1 MDIICIDDKFAPE
14 ILEFYRI
21 HGVVTPK
28 KDSIYTIRDKI
39 RHFTGD
45 VGLLLDQI
53 VNPPVPVQTP
63 FGVMNREVTWNIKR
77 FTTLNGSKISEEIEK
92 HIINEITINNN

>member
-1 MDIICIDDKFAPE
+1 MDIICIDDKFPAE
-14 ILEFYRI
+14 VLEFYKI

-53 VNPPVPVQTP
+53 INPPVPVQTA
-63 FGVMNREVTWNIKR
+63 FGIINREVTWNIKR
-77 FTTLNGSKISEEIEK
+77 FTTLDGKKITEEIETVK
-92 HIINEITINNN
+92 VSENFLNNN